1 VGLDAI
7 LGAVASSAEVE
18 RSLRSLSK
26 RLADASPEP
35 GMVPRRT
42 ILCVLP
48 DLQAAFRGELKDSK
62 LTGIKKAPTTA
73 ETDVR
78 ITARSDDLVAMID
91 GRLSVAFAFL
101 TGKIRI
107 EAPPKDLMMIRR
119 LF

>member
-1 VGLDAI
+1 
-7 LGAVASSAEVE
+7 
-18 RSLRSLSK
+18 
-26 RLADASPEP
+26 
-35 GMVPRRT
+35 MVPQRT

-48 DLQAAFRGELKDSK
+48 DLKTAYRAELKDSK
-62 LTGIKKAPTTA
+62 LTGLKKAPTTT